1 MTISFKTAI
10 AGIAVFGLAACA
22 SAADSTLDETVSASA
37 TQEKASSAAPGEK
50 MGRRSGPVSEAAF
63 KDRADQHF
71 DRMDAD
77 GDGNITAEEKA
88 AAKAERHEKMAARR
102 AERRAERLANGES
115 VGDGEGKMK
124 KHRGHGKNH
133 KKDHNPDSDG
143 DGVVSRAE
151 HDAMVA
157 ARFAKMDKNG
167 DGVISEDEKPA
178 RKHRRKPQE

>member
-22 SAADSTLDETVSASA
+22 SAADSALDETVSASA
-37 TQEKASSAAPGEK
+37 TQEKAGSSTPGKK
-50 MGRRSGPVSEAAF
+50 MRRPSGPVSEADF

-102 AERRAERLANGES
+102 AERRAERLANGET
-115 VGDGEGKMK
+115 VGDGDGKMK
-124 KHRGHGKNH
+124 KHRKHG
-133 KKDHNPDSDG
+133 KDHNADTDG

-178 RKHRRKPQE
+178 KKHRRKPQE